1 MTGTPTYT
9 EKPGDA
15 SILLFPVY
23 LSSTNL
29 LTLPSGAALYAGDLY
44 RFLIKVYMKKKYESI
59 IVQADIL
66 PKEAAR
72 FCLKRL
78 SLPAFCVE
86 ICPASG

>member
-1 MTGTPTYT
+1 M
-9 EKPGDA
+9 PG
-15 SILLFPVY
+15 
-23 LSSTNL
+23 LSFFHE
-29 LTLPSGAALYAGDLY
+29 LTDFALRRSPFVGDLY
-44 RFLIKVYMKKKYESI
+44 RFLMKVYMKKKYGSF

>member
-1 MTGTPTYT
+1 M
-9 EKPGDA
+9 
-15 SILLFPVY
+15 LFPVC

-29 LTLPSGAALYAGDLY
+29 MTLLSGAALSLVICIGFFEGLY
-44 RFLIKVYMKKKYESI
+44 EEKYEALI
-59 IVQADIL
+59 IQADIL

-86 ICPASG
+86 ACPASG

>member
-1 MTGTPTYT
+1 M
-9 EKPGDA
+9 
-15 SILLFPVY
+15 LFPVC

-29 LTLPSGAALYAGDLY
+29 MTLLSGAALSSVICIGFFEGLY
-44 RFLIKVYMKKKYESI
+44 FEGLYEEKYEALI
-59 IVQADIL
+59 IQADIL

-86 ICPASG
+86 ACPASG